1 MGKSGKTFV
10 RIAETPDE
18 YAAETARGVERQSA
32 RDGLMNAGVEAE
44 ESGIFT
50 QEGKT
55 RIWLDMIMTNYFPF
69 LK

>member
-1 MGKSGKTFV
+1 M
-10 RIAETPDE
+10 
-18 YAAETARGVERQSA
+18 ERQSA
-32 RDGLMNAGVEAE
+32 RDGLMNAGSAAE

-69 LK
+69 LR

>member
-1 MGKSGKTFV
+1 
-10 RIAETPDE
+10 
-18 YAAETARGVERQSA
+18 
-32 RDGLMNAGVEAE
+32 MNAGVEAE
-44 ESGIFT
+44 ESGIFS